1 MTLSEYKETCRL
13 FWIVKGHLPPIHWDE
28 AALWSIHNSYFDR
41 VWKNEES
48 YSKEGGL
55 EASKKRGNKGI
66 FWSLTSF
73 HKNATLLI
81 VIDGGL
87 YEIV

>member
-28 AALWSIHNSYFDR
+28 AALWSIHDSYFDR

-48 YSKEGGL
+48 YSKEEGFK
-55 EASKKRGNKGI
+55 EAWELRQI
-66 FWSLTSF
+66 F
-73 HKNATLLI
+73 
-81 VIDGGL
+81 GC
-87 YEIV
+87 